1 MFNNFSNV
9 IIFILLEIIYIIKSS
24 AIFKSYQLITGDI
37 LIINSAGILLQNQ
50 LTKNLSTI
58 KSFNNSISIGTV
70 KELQYVTISQFSSE
84 KDGLI
89 LCYIKQNLFVISND
103 YKTICTNKLEIS
115 ADHVI
120 IIPYDIKLENNNKN
134 YYYIICF
141 LSSDNKNPINI
152 HEYYYNIN
160 TCNYTLKIIIQLN
173 Q

>member
-70 KELQYVTISQFSSE
+70 KEL
-84 KDGLI
+84 
-89 LCYIKQNLFVISND
+89 
-103 YKTICTNKLEIS
+103 
-115 ADHVI
+115 
-120 IIPYDIKLENNNKN
+120 
-134 YYYIICF
+134 
-141 LSSDNKNPINI
+141 
-152 HEYYYNIN
+152 
-160 TCNYTLKIIIQLN
+160 
-173 Q
+173 